1 MSNNLCQSMLM
12 SGGTRTSSES
22 YESTNEQV
30 SKTLLPRLVALS
42 LATLPFMHVIPK
54 VSLRVGLN
62 D

>member
-1 MSNNLCQSMLM
+1 MTNNLCQSMLM
-12 SGGTRTSSES
+12 SGGTRTSSEN

>member
-1 MSNNLCQSMLM
+1 MTNNLCQSMLM
-12 SGGTRTSSES
+12 SGGTRTSSEN

-42 LATLPFMHVIPK
+42 LATLPFMYVIPK